1 MYVASQYA
9 SIYPIKID
17 DTFLI
22 PLRRP
27 NSRRPLIIQ
36 TLPSQGQS
44 VSISTYLPVQ
54 VPSGRPRQSVEAR
67 YQKRPN
73 YKRMITRRIRCIITF
88 AGLCEPRRYSPI
100 LVAMV
105 RPSKIVDPD
114 KTLQREHQ
122 SSSHFRHI
130 TDVLHRFGPY
140 T

>member
-44 VSISTYLPVQ
+44 VSIFTYLPVQ
-54 VPSGRPRQSVEAR
+54 VPSGRPRQSVEPKIPKTTELQEND
-67 YQKRPN
+67 YPS
-73 YKRMITRRIRCIITF
+73 YSVHHYFRCDCVSQGAI
-88 AGLCEPRRYSPI
+88 
-100 LVAMV
+100 
-105 RPSKIVDPD
+105 
-114 KTLQREHQ
+114 Q
-122 SSSHFRHI
+122 
-130 TDVLHRFGPY
+130 
-140 T
+140 

>member
-44 VSISTYLPVQ
+44 VSKSTYLPVQ
-54 VPSGRPRQSVEAR
+54 VLSGRPRQSVEAKDTKNDR
-67 YQKRPN
+67 
-73 YKRMITRRIRCIITF
+73 ITR
-88 AGLCEPRRYSPI
+88 E
-100 LVAMV
+100 
-105 RPSKIVDPD
+105 
-114 KTLQREHQ
+114 
-122 SSSHFRHI
+122 
-130 TDVLHRFGPY
+130 
-140 T
+140 